1 MALSNIGRM
10 SRNLEVI
17 KQITDKIVELKKQNM
32 SAELKLEI
40 QKLQQALNDI

>member
-17 KQITDKIVELKKQNM
+17 KQITDRIVELKKQKM
-32 SAELKLEI
+32 LEI

>member
-17 KQITDKIVELKKQNM
+17 KQITDRIVELKKQNM

>member
-17 KQITDKIVELKKQNM
+17 KQITDRIVELKKQKM
-32 SAELKLEI
+32 SVELKLEI

>member
-1 MALSNIGRM
+1 MALSNIGTM
-10 SRNLEVI
+10 SRNLEAI
-17 KQITDKIVELKKQNM
+17 KQITDRIVELKKQKM

>member
-1 MALSNIGRM
+1 M

-17 KQITDKIVELKKQNM
+17 KQITDRIVELKKQNM

>member
-17 KQITDKIVELKKQNM
+17 KQITDRIIELKKRKM

-40 QKLQQALNDI
+40 QKLQQVLNDI